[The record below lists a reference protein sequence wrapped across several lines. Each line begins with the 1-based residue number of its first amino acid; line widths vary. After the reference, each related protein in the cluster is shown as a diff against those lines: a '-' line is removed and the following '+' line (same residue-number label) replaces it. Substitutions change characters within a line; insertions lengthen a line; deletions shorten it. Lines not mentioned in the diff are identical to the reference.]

1 MILNANSIFTVRVL
15 NSPYAMLIA
24 STDYREILKEAQEL
38 SNDLKKTVSI
48 YCHGTDSIFSTITPD
63 V

>member
-1 MILNANSIFTVRVL
+1 MILNANNIFTIRVL
-15 NSPYAMLIA
+15 NSPYAFQIA
-24 STDYREILKEAQEL
+24 STDYREVLSQAQEL
-38 SNDLKKTVSI
+38 SDDLRKTITI